1 MSDSRIT
8 SKFRERVLST
18 GDRSP
23 LGWALSPLVPL
34 SYLYGRAMRLR
45 AALYARGV
53 FSQRSLPCRVISVGN
68 LTLGGTGKT
77 PVVIALANELSAR
90 GRRVGVI
97 SRGYRRRSTSE
108 VLEVSDGRSVRGDPE
123 ETGDEPYLI
132 ARRCPG
138 VAVAVGADRPRVGQY
153 LVDRYHVET
162 MILDDGFQHLALR
175 RDVDI
180 LIVDASAPFGNG
192 YLLPRGRLREPL
204 SAISRASAVL
214 LTRAGQAGRLEEI
227 KARIRAVAPQM
238 PIGVSDFVPS
248 AVMKVGDEDEEHPGI
263 LKGERVLAVSGIAQP
278 DSFRRL
284 LEEMGAM
291 VAGQCVFPDH
301 HAYSSDDVQGVRRT
315 AERLGVDRIV
325 TTEKDAVKLAYI
337 EDVVKH
343 QIEIWAVRID
353 LEWLEGREEWER
365 VVLHG

>member
-1 MSDSRIT
+1 M
-8 SKFRERVLST
+8 KA
-18 GDRSP
+18 RS
-23 LGWALSPLVPL
+23 G
-34 SYLYGRAMRLR
+34 
-45 AALYARGV
+45 LYASGLLTQHV
-53 FSQRSLPCRVISVGN
+53 LPCRVISVGN
-68 LTLGGTGKT
+68 LTVGGTGKT
-77 PVVIALANELSAR
+77 PVVIALANALSAG

-108 VLEVSDGRSVRGDPE
+108 ILEVSDGRSVRGDPE

-192 YLLPRGRLREPL
+192 YLLPRGRLREPV
-204 SAISRASAVL
+204 SAIARASAVL
-214 LTRAGQAGRLEEI
+214 LTRARQAGRLEEI
-227 KARIRAVAPQM
+227 KAGIRAAAPQAR
-238 PIGVSDFVPS
+238 IGVSDFVPS
-248 AVMKVGDEDEEHPGI
+248 AVMKVGGENEEHPGI

-284 LEEMGAM
+284 LEGMEAT

-301 HAYSSDDVQGVRRT
+301 HAYSSDDVRSVRRT

-325 TTEKDAVKLAYI
+325 TTEKDAVKLAHI
-337 EDVVKH
+337 ENVVKH
-343 QIEIWAVRID
+343 QVEIWAVRID

-365 VVLHG
+365 MVLQG